1 MKKLLI
7 KAAVILL
14 LSEAAVMVFLW
25 YSGIAHRPIG
35 IILDPLLMAL
45 VALVP
50 IYFLLRAERRAMA
63 RRELLDSKLNRIV
76 DGLWSASL
84 HTLSETELLA
94 TILKEIL
101 ENSPFS
107 TVHKGAIF
115 LTEGD
120 RLVLKTQEG
129 FGEEQKRICGE
140 VEPGRCLCGKA
151 LETGESIF
159 ASMVDGRHDNEF
171 PGMAPH
177 GHYCFPIKSAGSVI
191 GVLNLY
197 LEAGHARDA
206 AEERFLASVC
216 AIIARILEG
225 KKLERS
231 LFRMQKTEALNR
243 FAAGIAHDLNNILGA
258 IRGFSDVAA
267 RCLPPDSET
276 SSDMKEISAAVDRGA
291 DLTRRLRLFA
301 RQETETPEVFDLNL
315 TVDGLGG
322 ILRRVMSGVSV
333 ELRLAGGP
341 LRVKAV
347 RGQLEQGVMNL
358 AANARDAMPD
368 GGELLIRTAEAPC
381 PKRLLSA
388 GAPASCAMIEVRD
401 TGRGMT
407 AEQARRAIEP
417 FYTTKT
423 RGKGTGL
430 GLSIVYGMI
439 KQHGGEIE
447 ISSEPDKGTSVRI
460 YIPLSGKPAA
470 ALPERT
476 AAAGASGG
484 IRVLMIEDYH
494 ELRAVASK
502 ALRAAGF
509 EVSPAGRL
517 DEALLMFEEAK
528 GAYDLIFADIV
539 LPDGKSP
546 DAVEKFRA
554 VNPRVKFVFTTGY
567 LENQDLLALVEKGG
581 HSFMEKPYSIE
592 KAAATLKGAAR
603 GSAAA

>member
-129 FGEEQKRICGE
+129 FGEEQRGMCRE
-140 VEPGRCLCGKA
+140 VEPGRCLCGRA
-151 LETGESIF
+151 LETGEPIF
-159 ASMVDGRHDNEF
+159 APAVDGRHDNEF
-171 PGMAPH
+171 RGMAPH

-206 AEERFLASVC
+206 AEERFLTSVC

-347 RGQLEQGVMNL
+347 RGQLEQVVMNL
-358 AANARDAMPD
+358 AANARDAMP
-368 GGELLIRTAEAPC
+368 GGGAFSVETGARELCFTAS
-381 PKRLLSA
+381 KRCLNAAWLTVS
-388 GAPASCAMIEVRD
+388 D
-401 TGRGMT
+401 TGQGMT
-407 AEQARRAIEP
+407 EEQLDRVFEP
-417 FYTTKT
+417 FYTTK
-423 RGKGTGL
+423 GAGEGTGL
-430 GLSIVYGMI
+430 GLAVVQGIVQ
-439 KQHGGEIE
+439 QHGGEILVR
-447 ISSEPDKGTSVRI
+447 SVPGKGTTFDI
-460 YIPLSGKPAA
+460 YLPLADDK
-470 ALPERT
+470 E
-476 AAAGASGG
+476 
-484 IRVLMIEDYH
+484 E
-494 ELRAVASK
+494 
-502 ALRAAGF
+502 
-509 EVSPAGRL
+509 GR
-517 DEALLMFEEAK
+517 
-528 GAYDLIFADIV
+528 
-539 LPDGKSP
+539 
-546 DAVEKFRA
+546 
-554 VNPRVKFVFTTGY
+554 
-567 LENQDLLALVEKGG
+567 
-581 HSFMEKPYSIE
+581 
-592 KAAATLKGAAR
+592 
-603 GSAAA
+603 